1 MANSAN
7 KIPFNITQDSVL
19 AQEMV
24 LVEDVC
30 LDVSLLHL
38 LWLCVHCAWL
48 NKGLP
53 SWHSSC
59 YHGNMLKRTKV
70 GNLLNCI
77 PEQGM

>member
-30 LDVSLLHL
+30 LLVSLLHCYG
-38 LWLCVHCAWL
+38 CV
-48 NKGLP
+48 
-53 SWHSSC
+53 
-59 YHGNMLKRTKV
+59 YIVHG
-70 GNLLNCI
+70 
-77 PEQGM
+77 